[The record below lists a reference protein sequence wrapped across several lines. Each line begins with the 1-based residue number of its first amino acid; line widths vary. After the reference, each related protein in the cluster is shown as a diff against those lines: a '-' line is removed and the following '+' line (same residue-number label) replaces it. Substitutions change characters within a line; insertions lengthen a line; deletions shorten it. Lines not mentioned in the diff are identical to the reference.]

1 MDINSKFIY
10 AKTRAAFEREL
21 SNIPPGLNPIVF
33 IESTKEMWTMGTY
46 FSIGYPGIEIT
57 EGTNDVTVNIGDS
70 SFSLSTRGDSLNV
83 KKSTTGNEIILSST
97 ALTKVDTEA
106 PLKWDIVD
114 DKLLHL
120 ESGVIPDY
128 YGQSTAIEGA
138 SIFTIPYLSVDPYG
152 HVTSAKSVNI
162 QIRDYVTQLTPSD
175 ILTDRNVLL
184 GSGDT
189 GNQASE
195 TGQVRKA
202 NGLTYNDNSG
212 QLNVKGGIN
221 AGGGIN
227 VTDGDLTVVG
237 GQIVGDLKGNVT
249 GSATPKIHLSTEP
262 EYGGASTELYGHVK
276 IQDTLGVIAPL
287 ASSVETD
294 PSSSTI
300 IRGIAASPL
309 MVWNVKEELNNKI
322 DALPGIGIIVTDSGS
337 FGITEHDQALTINA
351 SQGITIGATSSG
363 IEIKGVEISGF
374 DSNEVNKVVSENL
387 SFSKDFIITESN
399 DVSLRWTEIW

>member
-221 AGGGIN
+221 AGGSIN

-337 FGITEHDQALTINA
+337 FSITEHDQALTINA

-387 SFSKDFIITESN
+387 SFSKDFIITKSN
-399 DVSLRWTEIW
+399 DIFLRWTEI

>member
-1 MDINSKFIY
+1 M
-10 AKTRAAFEREL
+10 
-21 SNIPPGLNPIVF
+21 
-33 IESTKEMWTMGTY
+33 
-46 FSIGYPGIEIT
+46 
-57 EGTNDVTVNIGDS
+57 
-70 SFSLSTRGDSLNV
+70 
-83 KKSTTGNEIILSST
+83 
-97 ALTKVDTEA
+97 
-106 PLKWDIVD
+106 
-114 DKLLHL
+114 
-120 ESGVIPDY
+120 
-128 YGQSTAIEGA
+128 
-138 SIFTIPYLSVDPYG
+138 
-152 HVTSAKSVNI
+152 TSAKSVNI

-309 MVWNVKEELNNKI
+309 MV
-322 DALPGIGIIVTDSGS
+322 
-337 FGITEHDQALTINA
+337 
-351 SQGITIGATSSG
+351 
-363 IEIKGVEISGF
+363 
-374 DSNEVNKVVSENL
+374 
-387 SFSKDFIITESN
+387 
-399 DVSLRWTEIW
+399 